1 METTDGTLLGGRVR
15 YAQPARGFRT
25 GIEPVLLAA
34 AVPARPGESVLE
46 GGSGAGAGL
55 LCLAARVD
63 GLSGVGVERDP
74 ALAALLRANAAANG
88 FAAVLPV
95 AGDVLALPVR
105 GTFAHSFANP
115 PYHDTA
121 GTPPEAGRDAAKRA
135 APGQLAAWAAALG
148 GALRHRG
155 TLSLILPPA
164 RLAEALAGC
173 ARAGCGSVR
182 LFPLWP
188 RAGEPARLLVLSAV
202 RGGREALAV
211 LPGLVLH
218 RRPGGF
224 TEEAEACLRWGVGL
238 GVREPLPRSPPPAG
252 EERSTALSGC

>member
-1 METTDGTLLGGRVR
+1 VETTDGTLLGGRVR
-15 YAQPARGFRT
+15 YAQPARGFRS

-34 AVPARPGESVLE
+34 AVPARPGERVLE

-55 LCLAARVD
+55 LCLAARVG

-74 ALAALLRANAAANG
+74 TLAALMRANAGANG
-88 FAAVLPV
+88 FAALLSV

-105 GTFAHSFANP
+105 GAFAHSFANP
-115 PYHDTA
+115 PYHDLA
-121 GTPPEAGRDAAKRA
+121 GTPPEAGRDGAKRA

-164 RLAEALAGC
+164 RLEEALAGC

-188 RAGEPARLLVLSAV
+188 HAGEPARLLMLNAV
-202 RGGREALAV
+202 RGGREKLAV

-218 RRPGGF
+218 RRPGEF
-224 TEEAEACLRWGVGL
+224 TEEAEACLRAGRRL
-238 GVREPLPRSPPPAG
+238 NVRPPLPR
-252 EERSTALSGC
+252 TLV